1 MAKYS
6 TRLLTLVLLA
16 ATPLAFPSGPLLGQ
30 EPLVTDRPDFTESAA
45 AVVPGRVQV
54 EAGATF
60 ESLDGI
66 DAWSVGEL
74 LARIGVI
81 SGVELRVGVP
91 SWIDV
96 DGLEGFDDAFL
107 GGKVEIPAS
116 DTWGT
121 AVLFGTTVPVGDEE
135 VAAAEWQP
143 EVVLA
148 LERDL
153 SERVGVG
160 FNGGWGRPVV
170 GEERVDELFG
180 SAAVGFDL
188 GDGWGAFAETFGFVT
203 DGDGRAFVNGGITR
217 LIGLDLQL
225 DARIGTGV
233 GGASDEW
240 FAGVGLSQRW

>member
-6 TRLLTLVLLA
+6 TRFLMLVLLA
-16 ATPLAFPSGPLLGQ
+16 TPPLAFSSGPLLGQ
-30 EPLVTDRPDFTESAA
+30 EPLVTDRPDFTESA
-45 AVVPGRVQV
+45 VSIVPGRVQV

-60 ESLDGI
+60 ESGDEV

-96 DGLEGFDDAFL
+96 DGLDGFDDAFL

-143 EVVLA
+143 EVVFA

-160 FNGGWGRPVV
+160 FNGGWSRPVE

-188 GDGWGAFAETFGFVT
+188 GGGWGAFGETFGFVT

-225 DARIGTGV
+225 DARVGAGV
-233 GGASDEW
+233 GGASDVW
-240 FAGVGLSQRW
+240 FAGVGFSRRW